1 MTLLRNKRGQFISGK
16 RPEWMKVKIS
26 KALTGKK
33 KKKRSGEHSKRLS
46 NALKGRTFS
55 ERHKRNLSKAL
66 KGKKLSK
73 EHTRKMSEVMK
84 GKKNPNWK
92 GGITSKNQQERGSA
106 KTREWRMA
114 VFLRDNFTCQFCGA
128 RCHRGLGKSVFL
140 VAHHIKSWARHKSL
154 RYDIDNGI
162 TLCEDCH
169 SLVHKKDSLNSE
181 R

>member
-46 NALKGRTFS
+46 NALKGII
-55 ERHKRNLSKAL
+55 L
-66 KGKKLSK
+66 
-73 EHTRKMSEVMK
+73 RKK